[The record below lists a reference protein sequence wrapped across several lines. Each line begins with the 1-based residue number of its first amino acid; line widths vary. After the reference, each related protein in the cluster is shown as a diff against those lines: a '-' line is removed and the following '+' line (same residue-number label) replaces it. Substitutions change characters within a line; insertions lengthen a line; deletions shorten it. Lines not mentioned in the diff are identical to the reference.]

1 MRNAILKWPK
11 CAGICEA
18 AATILK
24 GSREAKE
31 EVLAWL
37 FLLLLNAVCVGQG
50 GEPGDTSKANYRPTV
65 VGEFLSTD
73 GEEK

>member
-1 MRNAILKWPK
+1 MKWPK

-24 GSREAKE
+24 GRGEAKE

-37 FLLLLNAVCVGQG
+37 LLLQLNAVCVGQG
-50 GEPGDTSKANYRPTV
+50 GEPGDISKANYRPTV
-65 VGEFLSTD
+65 LGEFPSTD